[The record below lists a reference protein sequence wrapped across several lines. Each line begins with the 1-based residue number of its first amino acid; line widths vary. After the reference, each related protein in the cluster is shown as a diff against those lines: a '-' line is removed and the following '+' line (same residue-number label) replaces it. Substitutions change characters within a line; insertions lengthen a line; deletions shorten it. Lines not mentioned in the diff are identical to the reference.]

1 MDKYI
6 LLPYDLSSGHS
17 VYEIG
22 VYTVLCSFADN
33 VTGECY
39 PSYTT
44 IGKILGI
51 SRPTVIKAIKSLEL
65 SGLIK
70 VVKRVVNNE
79 CQSNVYVVSGRSVV
93 KQDEKAETSKT
104 DLPPSKT
111 DLPPSKLDLPP
122 SKPRLH
128 RTNTQLTNTY
138 LTNTKLT
145 NEDTLQSKACN
156 VEKIGTVNTV
166 PTSKIKKE
174 SFDYKRIETIY
185 INNYK
190 NLYGKAPILNYPK
203 HRKIIKRLVE
213 SGASYDSIESV
224 LEEGTKDKWIVN
236 AGYGFEL
243 LLSSSVYNRL
253 LAKAPDKIKTDAV
266 NDVQEKLREA
276 RKEAESVSAEEQEYF
291 LNELAK
297 LRKKMTEND
306 KHRER
311 DVLGVANA

>member
-39 PSYTT
+39 PSYTI
-44 IGKILGI
+44 IGKRLGI

-104 DLPPSKT
+104 DLPPSKL

-145 NEDTLQSKACN
+145 
-156 VEKIGTVNTV
+156 
-166 PTSKIKKE
+166 KE